1 MATDDLKIC
10 PKCGETGG
18 DWRTDCDCGWQFGSD
33 AGSSELEA
41 KPRRVPQ
48 VDQNSLNESR
58 RARRDDDRHLFKM
71 AMNEYRK
78 TEMWSPLPD
87 DDERMIFIRELKHR
101 YRNRR
106 VLAAASWAS
115 IFAIAFY
122 ALGSRALTP
131 CGFQLVCW
139 LAYTVRRAK
148 NLERRLVNCCS
159 DLRVHGDGFL
169 ASQIES
175 LYPLLRFSPKIADDV
190 LGRFGGQDT
199 PPNGV

>member
-1 MATDDLKIC
+1 MATGDFKIC
-10 PKCGETGG
+10 PQCGDTVG
-18 DWRTDCDCGWQFGSD
+18 DWRTDCDCGWRFGSD
-33 AGSSELEA
+33 AGCSELEA
-41 KPRRVPQ
+41 KPRSVPQ
-48 VDQNSLNESR
+48 VNQTSLNELE

-71 AMNEYRK
+71 AINKYRK
-78 TEMWSPLPD
+78 TEIWSPLPD

-101 YRNRR
+101 YRHRK
-106 VLAAASWAS
+106 AITITFWAS
-115 IFAIAFY
+115 IFAVEFY
-122 ALGSRALTP
+122 AP
-131 CGFQLVCW
+131 CGLQLACW